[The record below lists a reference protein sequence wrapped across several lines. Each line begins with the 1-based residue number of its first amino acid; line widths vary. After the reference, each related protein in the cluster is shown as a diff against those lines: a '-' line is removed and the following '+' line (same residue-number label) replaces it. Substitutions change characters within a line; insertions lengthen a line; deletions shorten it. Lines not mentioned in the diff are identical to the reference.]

1 MLPQHMCGTRFA
13 ESAQTGMVASQS
25 GLRRTV
31 RKVFARHHAVKP
43 SSSFRGGFCQ
53 THNPSNLDCRPT
65 VSEEATSLL
74 SENEFAVTVPRVP
87 FLHQTRWLGNPE
99 QPSFFSSS
107 LPFSRS
113 SFLSHPNRAHRAV
126 WRDPF
131 STHGIFHGT
140 IRNSTRVYARPTAP
154 EIQLN
159 WHRRASGAAVGREKK
174 SCQTVKLAS
183 PSLTVSPWPVD
194 RFPNFKPPGPSPDDT
209 MGTLEI

>member
-1 MLPQHMCGTRFA
+1 MSAANKFSLPRRPFPVDHGLVASCSGPPAAFFCQSFCFAQAPPMLPQHMCGTRFA

-43 SSSFRGGFCQ
+43 SSSFKGGFCLCQ

-99 QPSFFSSS
+99 QPSFFLLLFPS
-107 LPFSRS
+107 LALLFSATQTGPIVRS
-113 SFLSHPNRAHRAV
+113 GGIPSPPMEFSMEQFVTPPGCM
-126 WRDPF
+126 RDPQ
-131 STHGIFHGT
+131 
-140 IRNSTRVYARPTAP
+140 R
-154 EIQLN
+154 L
-159 WHRRASGAAVGREKK
+159 
-174 SCQTVKLAS
+174 
-183 PSLTVSPWPVD
+183 
-194 RFPNFKPPGPSPDDT
+194 RFN
-209 MGTLEI
+209 